1 MPMDGMEVPVM
12 PEELGG
18 GMAYERQYNEYWPK
32 GEFSSKHGERSDCNP
47 DWCSEVYHQL
57 ASN

>member
-32 GEFSSKHGERSDCNP
+32 GEFSSKT
-47 DWCSEVYHQL
+47 WWKKWL
-57 ASN
+57 